1 MKEPGPGICLW
12 SAVRDEER
20 PAADDGKLLAWNL
33 QPLLLSGR
41 AGLSAAKISKEER

>member
-1 MKEPGPGICLW
+1 MKEPGPGLCLW

-20 PAADDGKLLAWNL
+20 PAADDEKHLALNL

-41 AGLSAAKISKEER
+41 ARVSVARILNER